1 MRMKKIKTISIQNF
15 KSLENLQ
22 IKGCKTFNLFIGRP
36 NVGKSN
42 IIEALSCM
50 AIPYLFPM
58 KKSLDSIFRIERTS
72 ALFYNGNVSQPI
84 VINVG
89 DYGVRIVNAS
99 SNKVDVYAEHMK
111 VSQPLSIV
119 DLKVKKGIDEYPI
132 FKPYIYE
139 AHASADW
146 HTQVDMP
153 FLCPWDGNN
162 MMQVFQ
168 QNESIKQSFVD
179 LLKEYDLQLTLDIA
193 SQELRILKPLS
204 DTSSF
209 IIPYKAL
216 ADSIKRLMFYK
227 AAVDS
232 NKESVLM
239 FEELEAHAYP
249 PYISLIAQTI
259 IQNPDNQYFITTHSP
274 YVVNEFLEDL
284 SLDVAIHLVDFKDGK
299 TIVKTLSKDE
309 MKEVY
314 EYGIDLFFNTEA
326 LLD

>member
-1 MRMKKIKTISIQNF
+1 MKKIKTISIQNF

-50 AIPYLFPM
+50 AIPYLYPM
-58 KKSLDSIFRIERTS
+58 KKSLESIFRIERAS

-84 VINVG
+84 EVIVG
-89 DYGVRIVNAS
+89 DYRIHMVNAA
-99 SNKVDVYAEHMK
+99 SNKVDVHIEYK
-111 VSQPLSIV
+111 KDTQPLSIV
-119 DLKVKKGIDEYPI
+119 DLKVKKGIDEYPR
-132 FKPYIYE
+132 FKPYSYE
-139 AHASADW
+139 AHAHADW

-162 MMQVFQ
+162 MMQVLQ
-168 QNESIKQSFVD
+168 QNENIKQYFVS
-179 LLKEYDLQLTLDIA
+179 LLKEYDLQLTMDVA
-193 SQELRILKPLS
+193 AQEIRILKPLD

-232 NKESVLM
+232 NKDSILM

-249 PYISLIAQTI
+249 PYISKIAQTI
-259 IQNPDNQYFITTHSP
+259 LQNPNNQYFITTHSP
-274 YVVNEFLEDL
+274 YVVNEFLENT
-284 SLDVAIHLVDFKDGK
+284 SLDVAIHIVDYKKGK
-299 TIVKTLSKDE
+299 TIVKTLSDKE
-309 MKEVY
+309 MEEIY

-326 LLD
+326 FLD

>member
-1 MRMKKIKTISIQNF
+1 MIKNISIKNF
-15 KSLENLQ
+15 KSLEDVQ
-22 IKGCKTFNLFIGRP
+22 IKGCKTFNIFVGRP

-50 AIPYLFPM
+50 AIPYLYPM
-58 KKSLDSIFRIERTS
+58 KKTLDTIFRIERTS
-72 ALFYNGNVSQPI
+72 ALFYNGNVSTPI
-84 VINVG
+84 
-89 DYGVRIVNAS
+89 DVNTGEYSMQLVNTS
-99 SNKVDVYAEHMK
+99 SNKIDVYHGHIK
-111 VSQPLSIV
+111 DVQPLSIV
-119 DLKVKKGIDEYPI
+119 DLKVKKGINEYPV

-139 AHASADW
+139 AHANADW

-162 MMQVFQ
+162 IMQVLQ
-168 QNESIKQSFVD
+168 QYETIKQYFVD
-179 LLKEYDLQLTLDIA
+179 LLKGYNLQLTLDIV

-209 IIPYKAL
+209 IMPYMAL

-232 NKESVLM
+232 NKNSVLM

-249 PYISLIAQTI
+249 PYISKIAQTI

-274 YVVNEFLEDL
+274 YVLNEFLENQ
-284 SLDVAIHLVDFKDGK
+284 SLDVAVHIVDYKEGK
-299 TIVKTLSKDE
+299 TIVKTLSKEE
-309 MKEVY
+309 MDEVY
-314 EYGIDLFFNTEA
+314 NYGIDLFFNTEA
-326 LLD
+326 FLR